1 VTLTNLNASAAPA
14 PKNALDGERSRL
26 IEHYFRFV
34 LRDEG
39 GPLRERLHRGLVEFA
54 LKTGNPEHAMTER
67 DVQARIEQFAH
78 LSDYPISLVSR
89 GLNQLIQRGDV
100 KVARSAKSGQRL
112 YNLASARFS
121 VVEQALSKTDD
132 QDRAFRETVV
142 ARLEKKHGRLPRE
155 DRELVATSFARFVGQ
170 MLESLGE
177 RCAHRLIKERSGKA
191 LTYPRIQDDLDLAVR
206 GLPAPLQEDACAA
219 FEDALRHPTD
229 DEAAYLFLAGQVY
242 YVAELLNLD
251 PSLQNLQRVRFE
263 RTTLFLDTNLL
274 LPLVHPH
281 DDAHGPVR
289 RMISLCHSVGFR
301 IVYADRTAEEFD
313 ALITAADKEFARTPP
328 FDVAN
333 AAALAEVVENPILRG
348 WLESFQD
355 HNASWSQYRARI
367 AAWRNVLE
375 QDEIEIYCLPSSS
388 NGTRLQKLKAEY
400 SKVRRSRNG
409 EIRDPKKPLALE
421 HDSCLVAAVED
432 LAAETSEDEP
442 DPFGSLF
449 WVLTRDRHL
458 AEGARIA
465 AGSPAK
471 SNVMLADE
479 WVQYISP
486 FLGANTSSMDPAAT
500 FAGLLS
506 SRFIPSLTTRMTLAD
521 LRLFA
526 DPSVAKLTAGLSE
539 AEACRAVSEAH
550 RQAVARN
557 PSGDRDDQAAIE
569 RLAALAEKKLQKQV
583 KQGDLVDAT
592 RLEQLRRERREDEKQ
607 HAEEEAAKE
616 LEIRALRDELQ
627 ATKHDQRTSIEFW
640 SRKARNLA
648 QAQSYA
654 FGKWTRQHPLRFC
667 LVLISITLALV
678 LVLTGIGGLIVQMAG
693 VASIPISILA
703 SDFEKL
709 GQNWNRFIDKG
720 P

>member
-1 VTLTNLNASAAPA
+1 MKAHAAAPA
-14 PKNALDGERSRL
+14 PRNALGGERSRL

-54 LKTGNPEHAMTER
+54 LKTSNPDHAMTER
-67 DVQARIEQFAH
+67 DVQARIEQFAN
-78 LSDYPISLVSR
+78 LSGYPISLVSR

-100 KVARSAKSGQRL
+100 KVTASSKPGRRL
-112 YNLASARFS
+112 YRLASARFA
-121 VVEQALSKTDD
+121 VVEHALSKTDD
-132 QDRAFRETVV
+132 QERTFRETVV
-142 ARLEKKHGRLPRE
+142 ARLEQKHGRLTRE
-155 DRELVATSFARFVGQ
+155 DRELVASSFARFVGQ

-177 RCAHRLIKERSGKA
+177 RCAHRLIKDRSGRT
-191 LTYPRIQDDLDLAVR
+191 LSYPRIQDDLDAAVR
-206 GLPAPLQEDACAA
+206 GLPVPLQEDACEA
-219 FEDALRHPTD
+219 FEDALRHPTE

-281 DDAHGPVR
+281 DDAHSPVR
-289 RMISLCHSVGFR
+289 RMISLCQSVGFQ

-313 ALITAADKEFARTPP
+313 ALITAADKEYALTPP

-333 AAALAEVVENPILRG
+333 ASALAEVVENPILRG

-355 HNASWSQYRARI
+355 HKASWSQYRARI
-367 AAWRNVLE
+367 GAWRNVLE
-375 QDEIEIYCLPSSS
+375 EDGVEIFCLPSNNNS
-388 NGTRLQKLKAEY
+388 TRLQKLKAEY

-409 EIRDPKKPLALE
+409 EIKKPKRPLAVD

-432 LAAETSEDEP
+432 LAAEANEDEP

-449 WVLTRDRHL
+449 WVITRDRHL
-458 AEGARIA
+458 AEGARIM

-486 FLGANTSSMDPAAT
+486 FLGADTSTMDPAAT

-506 SRFIPSLTTRMTLAD
+506 SRFIPTLTARMSLAD

-526 DPSVAKLTAGLSE
+526 DPSVVKLTTGLSE
-539 AEACRAVSEAH
+539 EEVCRAVSEAH

-557 PSGDRDDQAAIE
+557 SSGDRDDQAAIE
-569 RLAALAEKKLQKQV
+569 RLAALAEKALQKQV
-583 KQGDLVDAT
+583 KQGELVDAT
-592 RLEQLRRERREDEKQ
+592 KLEQLRRERQEDQTQ
-607 HAEEEAAKE
+607 HVEEEAEKE
-616 LEIRALRDELQ
+616 QEIRALRQELQ
-627 ATKHDQRTSIEFW
+627 ATRQDQRSSIKFW
-640 SRKARNLA
+640 GR
-648 QAQSYA
+648 QAHDFVYDKGSGLSEWA
-654 FGKWTRQHPLRFC
+654 RQHPLRVC
-667 LVLISITLALV
+667 LVLISIAIALA
-678 LVLTGIGGLIVQMAG
+678 LVLTGIGGLIVQIAG
-693 VASIPISILA
+693 VAAIPISILA
-703 SDFEKL
+703 SDFEKFN
-709 GQNWNRFIDKG
+709 QNWNRIWGKG